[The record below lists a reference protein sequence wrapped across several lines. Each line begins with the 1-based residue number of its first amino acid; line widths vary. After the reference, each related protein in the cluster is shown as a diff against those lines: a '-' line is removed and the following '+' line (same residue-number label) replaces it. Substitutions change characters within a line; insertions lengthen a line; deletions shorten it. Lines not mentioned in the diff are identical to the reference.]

1 MSKSCR
7 PIIRVQV
14 VDNALS
20 ETEIVASVLVDKDN
34 EFIIDTDISNE
45 LAHNTSSNMV
55 DLVIFNIPYRMFYD
69 ISNSLTLSYSVNLQ
83 AQRSVSA
90 DDNSLIFDILLETT
104 SLQKSIAIDNDLQID
119 NLVALTANMAARLL
133 RENSI
138 SLDEKMLASAL
149 KGVFTKSRI
158 VIDSTLGVAENK
170 LANLSKE
177 ERLVMSSTDGLKL
190 TNGEQLGELTAVW
203 MTIGCNEQVPSQ
215 LYRKTL
221 LSEID
226 GRSMVGIDDGLL
238 LYTDLITI

>member
-133 RENSI
+133 REN
-138 SLDEKMLASAL
+138 
-149 KGVFTKSRI
+149 R
-158 VIDSTLGVAENK
+158 
-170 LANLSKE
+170 
-177 ERLVMSSTDGLKL
+177 
-190 TNGEQLGELTAVW
+190 
-203 MTIGCNEQVPSQ
+203 
-215 LYRKTL
+215 
-221 LSEID
+221 
-226 GRSMVGIDDGLL
+226 
-238 LYTDLITI
+238 